1 MTIRATQALS
11 LLAIDPAGLRGL
23 WLRARAGP
31 VRDAVMAALALPLPV
46 RRLHP
51 SIADDA
57 LYGGLDLAATLA
69 AGRQVR
75 TNGLL
80 ETPAAL
86 ILTMAE
92 RCTPGLAARLATA
105 LDTPAHCLIA
115 LDEGT
120 EDESLPAPLADRLG
134 LFLDL
139 SETVWS
145 EDDPIIL
152 DIQAI
157 ESARLHL
164 PQITT
169 PKDTATT
176 LTRAAAALG
185 IASLRAPSLA
195 LAAARAAAAWR
206 GGDTVTNDDL
216 RLAAELVYAHRAI
229 PQPDNPEQSPPPPEQ
244 PDTPP
249 DDRDTRPQDQTT
261 IPEDI
266 LIAAVLAALPPGLIA
281 ALNAGRAAQAAKGA
295 TGTGGAK
302 SGNRRGRPLPSRAG
316 RLGTGARI
324 DLVATLRAAAPWQAV
339 RRRQLAVAP
348 AVPPTPAP
356 SPRGG
361 GEAPGHVRTATNPS
375 AAASRRIATQ
385 APPSPRVGEG
395 WGGGAAHPDLST
407 PRLHI
412 RPADIRLKRYIET
425 SDRVLIFA
433 VDASG
438 SAAFARLAEA
448 KGAVELLLAAA
459 YARRDHVALIAF
471 RGASADL
478 ILPPTRSLVQ
488 TKRRLAG
495 LPGGGGTPLAHGLQ
509 LSLATATQARA
520 RGMTPTIALL
530 TDGRGNIAL
539 NGAADRAQADTD
551 ATQIARIIRAAGLS
565 AVIID
570 TGTRPQPALAALA
583 RTMAAPYVALPR
595 ADAHRLSAV
604 LGQAL
609 A

>member
-1 MTIRATQALS
+1 VTIRATQALS
-11 LLAIDPAGLRGL
+11 LLAIDPAGLKGM

-31 VRDAVMAALALPLPV
+31 VRDGVMAALALPLPI

-51 SIADDA
+51 NIADDA
-57 LYGGLDLAATLA
+57 LFGGLDLAATLT
-69 AGRQVR
+69 AGRQVHSAGILQ
-75 TNGLL
+75 TS
-80 ETPAAL
+80 AAL

-92 RCTPGLAARLATA
+92 RCSPGLAARLATA

-120 EDESLPAPLADRLG
+120 EDEALPAALADRLA

-139 SETVWS
+139 SDVVWS
-145 EDDPIIL
+145 DDDPISL
-152 DIQAI
+152 NAQAI
-157 ESARLHL
+157 HHARHL
-164 PQITT
+164 LPGITL
-169 PKDTATT
+169 PKDAASA
-176 LTRAAAALG
+176 LTRAATELG
-185 IASLRAPSLA
+185 IMSLRAPTLA

-206 GGDTVTNDDL
+206 GGNIVTDADL
-216 RLAAELVYAHRAI
+216 GLAAELVYGHRAI
-229 PQPDNPEQSPPPPEQ
+229 PLPETNPSPESEPPPPDNSDA
-244 PDTPP
+244 PT
-249 DDRDTRPQDQTT
+249 DQQNQTD

-266 LIAAVLAALPPGLIA
+266 LIAAARAALPPDLLA
-281 ALNAGRAAQAAKGA
+281 ALNAGRAAQATKGA
-295 TGTGGAK
+295 SGTGGAK
-302 SGNRRGRPLPSRAG
+302 SGNRRGRPLPSRPG

-324 DLVATLRAAAPWQAV
+324 DLVATLRAAAPWQPM
-339 RRRQLAVAP
+339 RR
-348 AVPPTPAP
+348 
-356 SPRGG
+356 
-361 GEAPGHVRTATNPS
+361 
-375 AAASRRIATQ
+375 AAALRDAT
-385 APPSPRVGEG
+385 
-395 WGGGAAHPDLST
+395 
-407 PRLHI
+407 LHI
-412 RPADIRLKRYIET
+412 RPGDIRLKRYIET

-471 RGASADL
+471 RGANAEL

-509 LSLATATQARA
+509 LAMATATQARA

-539 NGAADRAQADTD
+539 SGQPDRAQADTD
-551 ATQIARIIRAAGLS
+551 ATLIARAVQAAGLS

-583 RTMAAPYVALPR
+583 RAMSAPYIALPR

-609 A
+609 NT